1 MDNGIT
7 SPQELKVNNFFER
20 TLSVFKTL
28 PRDPVSRIQIIKFC
42 VVGILNT
49 IVGYGVFFLLVNYM
63 FYLQALFIAHI
74 VGVTNSFIW
83 NKYWIFKSKNLM
95 VYEYVKFNLIYAIVF
110 IANAIALFVCVD
122 LIHADP
128 RLAQLILLP
137 VITVMSFFGQK
148 LWTFKDKIDTSK
160 SQI

>member
-1 MDNGIT
+1 MDNDIT
-7 SPQELKVNNFFER
+7 SPQKLKENSYFER
-20 TLSVFKTL
+20 IQSVFKTL
-28 PRDPVSRIQIIKFC
+28 PRDPVSQIQIIKFC
-42 VVGILNT
+42 IVGILNT
-49 IVGYGVFFLLVNYM
+49 IVGYGAFFFLVNYM
-63 FYLQALFIAHI
+63 HYIQALFIAHI

-95 VYEYVKFNLIYAIVF
+95 LYEYVKFNLIYAIVF
-110 IANAIALFVCVD
+110 IANAIALFVCVE
-122 LIHADP
+122 LIYADP

-148 LWTFKDKIDTSK
+148 LWTFKDKIDASK